1 MENDEI
7 KKHIQELIQ
16 KGHII
21 PISSP
26 CGSLIV
32 LMQKKDGVWRLCI
45 DYKILNKIMVRNRYP
60 IPRID
65 DLLDQL
71 KGNISSAR
79 LT

>member
-7 KKHIQELIQ
+7 RKHIQELIQ

-71 KGNISSAR
+71 KGNISSTR